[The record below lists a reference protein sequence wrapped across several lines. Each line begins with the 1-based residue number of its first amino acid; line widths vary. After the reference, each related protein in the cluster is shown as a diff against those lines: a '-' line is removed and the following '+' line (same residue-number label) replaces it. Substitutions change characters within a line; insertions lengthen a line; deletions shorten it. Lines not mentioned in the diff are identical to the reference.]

1 MSFFDIKIVHDR
13 LFLRESDILI
23 GKKNRGDTCM
33 SQTLQNECTPSCIIC
48 GQEKTHGIM
57 IISEFI
63 CEECETEMVRTEVG
77 DVKYPF
83 FIHQMKQI
91 LYKKNA

>member
-1 MSFFDIKIVHDR
+1 MG
-13 LFLRESDILI
+13 EA
-23 GKKNRGDTCM
+23 
-33 SQTLQNECTPSCIIC
+33 LQNEWTPSCMIC
-48 GQEKTHGIM
+48 GQMKENGIM

-63 CEECETEMVRTEVG
+63 CEECEQEMVNTDVS

>member
-1 MSFFDIKIVHDR
+1 M
-13 LFLRESDILI
+13 
-23 GKKNRGDTCM
+23 
-33 SQTLQNECTPSCIIC
+33 C
-48 GQEKTHGIM
+48 GQSKEHGIM

-63 CEECETEMVRTEVG
+63 CEDCETEMVKTDVN

-91 LYKKNA
+91 IYKKDA

>member
-1 MSFFDIKIVHDR
+1 M
-13 LFLRESDILI
+13 
-23 GKKNRGDTCM
+23 
-33 SQTLQNECTPSCIIC
+33 NEAWRQEIAHECIIC
-48 GQEKTHGIM
+48 GNHKENGIM

-63 CEECETEMVRTEVG
+63 CEECESEMVRT
-77 DVKYPF
+77 DVQDAKYPF

>member
-1 MSFFDIKIVHDR
+1 M
-13 LFLRESDILI
+13 
-23 GKKNRGDTCM
+23 
-33 SQTLQNECTPSCIIC
+33 NEAWRQEIAHECIIC
-48 GQEKTHGIM
+48 NNRKVNGIM

-63 CEECETEMVRTEVG
+63 CDDCEHEMVRT
-77 DVKYPF
+77 DVQDAKYPF

>member
-1 MSFFDIKIVHDR
+1 LEENKD
-13 LFLRESDILI
+13 
-23 GKKNRGDTCM
+23 
-33 SQTLQNECTPSCIIC
+33 CTCIIC
-48 GQEKTHGIM
+48 GQLKQNGIT

-63 CEECETEMVRTEVG
+63 CESCEVEMVHTDVK

-91 LYKKNA
+91 WHKKNA